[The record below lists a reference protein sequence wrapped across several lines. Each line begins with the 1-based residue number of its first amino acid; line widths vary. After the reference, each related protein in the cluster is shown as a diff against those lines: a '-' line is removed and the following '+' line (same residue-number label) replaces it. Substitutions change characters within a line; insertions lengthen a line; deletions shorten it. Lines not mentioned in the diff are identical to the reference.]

1 MSNPFAH
8 PKQPDV
14 GSSFLPEDY
23 VSRKADGRA
32 NLLCLFL
39 FGVVMAGVGSAFV
52 VTNRQWKSVEEE
64 QNAINTAYEQE
75 SKKIEQLKE
84 LELQRESMIERA
96 EITTALVE
104 KNPRSVLAAELVQRM
119 PEGVTLLTA
128 DLKSKR
134 VTVAPALESRE
145 AGVKS
150 LSGSSSKSTK
160 SSKSSKSSKSKSDK
174 SEAPPAPKL
183 QAPRFETALVL
194 TGVAGENQQIADYL
208 QALKQC
214 DVLEAVEL
222 AYIKETV
229 MSDMTLRKFE
239 IGAKL
244 RDAPKTLVRTPTST
258 APAPSPDAEAASDAD
273 TTAALPAADQTE
285 SGESP
290 ESTATSATAGVQPG
304 KED

>member
-1 MSNPFAH
+1 MSNPFAQ

-39 FGVVMAGVGSAFV
+39 FGVVMVGVGSAFV

-64 QNAINTAYEQE
+64 HKAINTAYEQE
-75 SKKIEQLKE
+75 SKKIDQLKS
-84 LELQRESMIERA
+84 LEGQRESMIERA

-128 DLKSKR
+128 DVKSKR

-150 LSGSSSKSTK
+150 LSGSSGKSA
-160 SSKSSKSSKSKSDK
+160 KSSKSSKSKADK
-174 SEAPPAPKL
+174 STPPPTPKL
-183 QAPRFETALVL
+183 QAPKFETTLVL

-214 DVLEAVEL
+214 DVLDSVEL

-244 RDAPKTLVRTPTST
+244 REAPKSTVRSATKSEIEAGATSES
-258 APAPSPDAEAASDAD
+258 AQAAV
-273 TTAALPAADQTE
+273 QTE
-285 SGESP
+285 SNAETRSGDAP
-290 ESTATSATAGVQPG
+290 ELSTTSISAGVQPG